1 MVKKLV
7 ILMVAMVMG
16 LQMQAQQPHENG
28 NANNSSS
35 NNKVKAYMVADA
47 HFDTQWNW
55 DIQTSLREYLP
66 KTMRQNLHLLDT
78 YPDYQFNFE
87 GAVKYFWMKEYYPLE
102 FEKVK
107 KYILNG
113 RWHLAGSSWDANETV
128 ICSSES
134 WMRNVALG
142 QTFYREEFG
151 LEGTDIFLPDC
162 FGFPGNMPTM
172 MRHCGLIGFS
182 SQKLG
187 WRTNPFYEGGKKYPF
202 TIGLWKGIDGS
213 KVMMT
218 HGFAYGQSYKEHDLS
233 TNERLQREIGQS
245 PLGMVYRYYG
255 TGDTGGSP
263 DIPSV
268 RAVVKG
274 INGDGPVEIISA
286 TSDQIYKDFLPFEAH
301 PELPE
306 AEGEMLMDVHG
317 NGCYTSQA
325 AVKLYNRQNEHL
337 GDAAERAAVTA
348 EWLGATSY
356 PKQQMTETWRQ
367 VIWHQFHD
375 DLPGT
380 CIPRAYEFTW
390 NDALIA
396 LNRFSN
402 VLTTSVNDI
411 ASRMNTNVGG
421 TPVVLYNAEAFP
433 VKAVAQ
439 VNVNANWNT
448 NTSFTVK
455 DSNDKTVASQVVT
468 DSRGQQH
475 LIFEARVPAAGAAVY
490 SIKAAKGNGNSSLH
504 PERNSP
510 PRSLPS
516 LTSNLENSVYR
527 LTVDAQGNVA
537 SIVDKR
543 NGKEMV
549 KAGKTFGLVVFDDCK
564 SYAWPA
570 WEILKET
577 IDKEPVAVVG
587 NVKVQQVENGPVR
600 KTIRIEKQYGTST
613 MVQFI
618 SLYEGAQADRID
630 FRNEVEW
637 QSLNALLKMNFPM
650 NVSNEN
656 ATYDLGLGSV
666 ERGNNRD
673 NSFEVYAHE
682 WTDLT
687 DRDGSYGITII
698 NDSKYGWDKP
708 NDNTLRLSLLYSPKA
723 DKNYV
728 YQEKQDFGHHEFTF
742 SLIGHEGPL
751 DKSKAVVQSTVL
763 NSPVRAF
770 LSPKHKGDLG
780 KEFSFVSSDNDN
792 VIVRA
797 LKKAEVGDEYFV
809 RVYENTGQSAQQAR
823 LTFAGAIVKAVEA
836 DGTEKE
842 IGPAT
847 FAGNQ
852 LSVDVQPFGV
862 RAYKVTLNRNS
873 EVNVNANSPLTSHL
887 SPLTSKL
894 PLPYNLRCFST
905 NDFRRGAN
913 FSGGYS
919 YAAELLPD
927 DGLTVDGIPFTFGD
941 KDGENG
947 LSCKGDTI
955 ELPEGTFNKVYL
967 LAASAHGDREAT
979 FTVGSTK
986 QTVAVPDY
994 TGYYGQWEHSGQSKG
1009 FVKPADV
1016 AYVGTHRHSSAGDE
1030 YYEYTYMFKHAL
1042 DVPKGARQIIVPNDE
1057 NIVVFAA
1064 TAVNEPE
1071 RIKPAGAFYR
1081 TNNVNDN
1088 ASMNANANRVNLLKQ
1103 ATVLAVTGE
1112 CNEREK
1118 AGNLLDGNLETKWC
1132 DITDAPNFVV
1142 FDLGSEQTLSSWHIV
1157 NAGQEDA
1164 SYITRTCLLQVRNS
1178 LTEEW
1183 KTVDMLDGNRNDD
1196 VTREFSPVAARYVRL
1211 YVVGPTQNPGHDA
1224 TRIYELEVF

>member
-1 MVKKLV
+1 MVKKLA
-7 ILMVAMVMG
+7 ILLMTMGMG
-16 LQMQAQQPHENG
+16 LHVQAQPPKQ
-28 NANNSSS
+28 
-35 NNKVKAYMVADA
+35 KTTKAYMVADA

-66 KTMRQNLHLLDT
+66 KTMRQNLHLLDN
-78 YPDYQFNFE
+78 YPDYVFNFE
-87 GAVKYFWMKEYYPLE
+87 GAVKYQWMKEYYPME
-102 FEKVK
+102 YERVK

-113 RWHLAGSSWDANETV
+113 RWHLTGSSWDANETV

-213 KVMMT
+213 EVMMT

-268 RAVVKG
+268 RAVMKG
-274 INGDGPVEIISA
+274 MKGDGSVEILSA
-286 TSDQIYKDFLPFEAH
+286 TSDQIYKDFLPYEEH
-301 PELPE
+301 PELPK

-348 EWLGATSY
+348 EWLGATAY
-356 PKQQMTETWRQ
+356 PKRQMTETWRQ

-390 NDALIA
+390 NDGLIA

-402 VLTTSVNDI
+402 VLTTSVNGI
-411 ASRMNTNVGG
+411 ASRMNTNVSG
-421 TPVVLYNAEAFP
+421 TPIVLYNAEAFP
-433 VKAVAQ
+433 VKTVAE
-439 VNVNANWNT
+439 VSLSHLPFLVSHSAY
-448 NTSFTVK
+448 TVK
-455 DSNDKTVASQVVT
+455 DSKGKTVASQVIT
-468 DSRGQQH
+468 DAQGQRS
-475 LIFEARVPAAGAAVY
+475 LIFEAHVPATGAAVY
-490 SIKAAKGNGNSSLH
+490 SIKAGGKPAAIPSPSGGGYGGASSARDGAG
-504 PERNSP
+504 EGF
-510 PRSLPS
+510 
-516 LTSNLENSVYR
+516 LENTVYR
-527 LTVDAQGNVA
+527 LTVNGQGNVS
-537 SIVDKR
+537 SIIDKR

-549 KAGKTFGLVVFDDCK
+549 KPGSAFGLVVFDDCK

-570 WEILKET
+570 WEILKAT
-577 IDKEPVAVVG
+577 LDKEPVAVVD
-587 NVKVQQVENGPVR
+587 NVKVEQVENGPVR
-600 KTIRIEKQYGTST
+600 KTIRIEKQYGEST
-613 MVQFI
+613 IVQYV

-630 FRNEVEW
+630 FRNEVNW

-687 DRDGSYGITII
+687 DRDGSYGVTIL

-708 NDNTLRLSLLYSPKA
+708 DDHTLRLSLLYSPKA
-723 DKNYV
+723 DKGYV

-742 SLIGHEGPL
+742 SLIGHEGKL
-751 DKSKAVVQSTVL
+751 NKSAAVQQSTIL
-763 NSPVRAF
+763 NSPIRAF
-770 LSPKHKGDLG
+770 LSPKHKGDMG
-780 KEFSFVSSDNDN
+780 SEFSFVASDNDN
-792 VIVRA
+792 VIIRA
-797 LKKAEVGDEYFV
+797 LKKTEVGDEYFV
-809 RVYENTGQSAQQAR
+809 RVYENTGVSSQNAR
-823 LTFAGAIVKAVEA
+823 ITFAGNIVKAVEA

-842 IGPAT
+842 IGMAS
-847 FAGNQ
+847 FAGNT
-852 LSVDVQPFGV
+852 LNVSLKPFGV
-862 RAYKVTLNRNS
+862 RAYRVTLAADAHPSSVTLRPAS
-873 EVNVNANSPLTSHL
+873 L
-887 SPLTSKL
+887 SIPF
-894 PLPYNLRCFST
+894 NLRCFST
-905 NDFRRGAN
+905 NEFRRSAN

-919 YAAELLPD
+919 YAAELLPE
-927 DGLTVDGIPFTFGD
+927 DGLTVDGVPFTFGD

-955 ELPEGTFNKVYL
+955 QLPEGEYNRVYL

-979 FTVGSTK
+979 FAVGSTK
-986 QTVAVPDY
+986 QTITVPDY
-994 TGYYGQWEHSGQSKG
+994 SGFYGQWAHTGHTKG
-1009 FVKPADV
+1009 YVKPADV

-1030 YYEYTYMFKHAL
+1030 YYEYTYMFKYVL

-1057 NIVVFAA
+1057 NIVLFAA
-1064 TAVNEPE
+1064 TAVNESE
-1071 RIKPAGAFYR
+1071 RVKPAGALYR
-1081 TNNVNDN
+1081 TNNK
-1088 ASMNANANRVNLLKQ
+1088 AEELAGAAAQKTNLLKQ
-1103 ATVLAVTGE
+1103 ATVLAVSGE
-1112 CNEREK
+1112 CNEEEK
-1118 AGNLLDGNLETKWC
+1118 AGNLFDGNLETKWC

-1142 FDLGSEQTLSSWHIV
+1142 FDLGSEKTLSGWRMM

-1164 SYITRTCLLQVRNS
+1164 SYITRTCLLQVRNG
-1178 LTEEW
+1178 LEEEW
-1183 KTVDMLDGNRNDD
+1183 KTIDILDGNRLDE

-1224 TRIYELEVF
+1224 TRIYELEVY